1 MEIYPIGIRD
11 AFAQRHLL
19 MCSLTGIRIQT
30 NWAGCGD
37 TQTFQA
43 TKVLGLPISS
53 AAPVPG
59 LAFSL
64 WLTYADSF
72 SMIAHLPHGN
82 VVATD
87 T

>member
-1 MEIYPIGIRD
+1 M
-11 AFAQRHLL
+11 
-19 MCSLTGIRIQT
+19 
-30 NWAGCGD
+30 
-37 TQTFQA
+37 
-43 TKVLGLPISS
+43 GLPIAS

-72 SMIAHLPHGN
+72 STIAQSPHGN